1 MPKYIITYL
10 HENLTMFI
18 SYSPLEVRI
27 FKTIRIYF
35 EKLPP
40 LDSDDYDNA
49 FYDLVAQYGA
59 GGQEY
64 DLINILYDDLI
75 NSTIL
80 EKYSELS
87 GTDKKDMQVFYERNF
102 LENYFDFE
110 KDDFI
115 YTSEDL
121 ATAIAGR
128 FKSWIDDNYSIEDL
142 LDENEDEDKE
152 EESENED
159 EDEEN
164 DLDLD
169 GIASDK
175 DST

>member
-1 MPKYIITYL
+1 
-10 HENLTMFI
+10 MFI

-27 FKTIRIYF
+27 FNAVRIYF

-40 LDSDDYDNA
+40 LGSDDYNNG
-49 FYDLVAQYGA
+49 FYDLVAQYGP

-64 DLINILYDDLI
+64 ILINDLYDDLI

-102 LENYFDFE
+102 LENYFNFE
-110 KDDFI
+110 QDDYI
-115 YTSEDL
+115 YSSEDL
-121 ATAIAGR
+121 ATAITER

-142 LDENEDEDKE
+142 LDENEDEE
-152 EESENED
+152 EESEDED
-159 EDEEN
+159 EDENEDEEK
-164 DLDLD
+164 DLDIG
-169 GIASDK
+169 GILSDK
-175 DST
+175 DSI